1 MGAAMN
7 DQPDD
12 LFGDVLRRY
21 FPRAVDVYPQVGRRL
36 VHRLLTSTD
45 DVLDRVAEARHAAM
59 VWSTAESSGSGM
71 TSECFVITQCG
82 LMYAADFTA
91 TSGEAA
97 HVLHY
102 LATPAGLFDAFI
114 DRVEGTTLQSG
125 EVIAVDR
132 RCSHDLEAA
141 HPMDAALRRILDEYE
156 TLRVDLPA

>member
-7 DQPDD
+7 DQPYD
-12 LFGDVLRRY
+12 LFGDVFRRY
-21 FPRAVDVYPQVGRRL
+21 FTRAVEVYPHVGRRL

-45 DVLDRVAEARHAAM
+45 DVQDRVAEARHAAL
-59 VWSTAESSGSGM
+59 VWSRAESGGTGM

-82 LMYAADFTA
+82 LMYAANFSAGSSD
-91 TSGEAA
+91 TSHA
-97 HVLHY
+97 LHY

-114 DRVEGTTLQSG
+114 DQVEGTSLHSG
-125 EVIAVDR
+125 EVVAVDR